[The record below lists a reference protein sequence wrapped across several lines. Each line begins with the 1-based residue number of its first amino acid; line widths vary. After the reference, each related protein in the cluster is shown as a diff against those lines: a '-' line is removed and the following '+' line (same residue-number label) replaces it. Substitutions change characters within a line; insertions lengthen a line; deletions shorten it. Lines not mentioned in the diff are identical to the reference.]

1 MPTGSDLKDRIS
13 AIVES
18 NRDDIVE
25 VGETILRN
33 PELGFKEV
41 ETSALVQRK
50 FDELELDYRSG
61 LAKTGVKAKIDTGRP
76 GPTLALI
83 GELDAL
89 VVPGHPH

>member
-33 PELGFKEV
+33 PELVFK
-41 ETSALVQRK
+41 
-50 FDELELDYRSG
+50 
-61 LAKTGVKAKIDTGRP
+61 
-76 GPTLALI
+76 
-83 GELDAL
+83 
-89 VVPGHPH
+89 